1 MIEII
6 NETNEIILSGIVG
19 DGWDDQPITAKEVG
33 KALKVFGSNAITVR
47 INSPGGAADEGI
59 AIYNLL
65 KNHSGEVTTVND
77 SLAASAASVI
87 FLGGSKRLMGDGSR
101 LMIHRAMGLAFG
113 NQDEIKKML
122 AALESYDRS
131 LVEIYDQYILSDAKT
146 DEEKQNQKAKIEAL
160 MAKETWFESEL
171 AIESGLATARYI
183 KDNGDRKKK
192 KMTSQFDQAKSN
204 LLRSKMAQFT
214 RGLDSA
220 K

>member
-1 MIEII
+1 MIEVL
-6 NETNEIILSGIVG
+6 NETNEILLTGIVG
-19 DGWDDQPITAKEVG
+19 DGWDEDPITTKGVS
-33 KALKVFGSNAITVR
+33 KALKGFGANAVTVR

-65 KNHSGEVTTVND
+65 KNHGGEVTTIND

-101 LMIHRAMGLAFG
+101 VMIHRAMGVAFG
-113 NQDEIKKML
+113 NSDELRKTL
-122 AALESYDRS
+122 QALESYDAS
-131 LVEIYDQYILSDAKT
+131 LLDIYSQYLTED
-146 DEEKQNQKAKIEAL
+146 KAAIEAML
-160 MAKETWFESEL
+160 SAETWFGVDE
-171 AIESGLATARYI
+171 AIAAGLATARYG
-183 KDNGDRKKK
+183 KDKDDKKKK

>member
-1 MIEII
+1 MIEVL
-6 NETNEIILSGIVG
+6 NETNEILLTGIVG
-19 DGWDDQPITAKEVG
+19 DGWDEDPITTKGVS
-33 KALKVFGSNAITVR
+33 KALKGFGANAVTIR

-65 KNHSGEVTTVND
+65 KNHGGEVTTIND

-101 LMIHRAMGLAFG
+101 IMIHRAMGVAFG
-113 NQDEIKKML
+113 NSDELRKTL
-122 AALESYDRS
+122 QALESYDAS
-131 LVEIYDQYILSDAKT
+131 LLDIYSQYLSD
-146 DEEKQNQKAKIEAL
+146 DKAAIEAML
-160 MAKETWFESEL
+160 SAETWFGVDE
-171 AIESGLATARYI
+171 AVAAGLATARYG
-183 KDNGDRKKK
+183 KDKDDKKKK

>member
-1 MIEII
+1 MIEVL
-6 NETNEIILSGIVG
+6 NETNEILLTGIVG
-19 DGWDDQPITAKEVG
+19 DGWDEDPITTKGVS
-33 KALKVFGSNAITVR
+33 KALKGFGANAVTVR

-65 KNHSGEVTTVND
+65 KNHGGEVTTIND

-101 LMIHRAMGLAFG
+101 VMIHRAMGVAFG
-113 NQDEIKKML
+113 NSDELRKTL
-122 AALESYDRS
+122 QALESYDAS
-131 LVEIYDQYILSDAKT
+131 LLDIYSQYLAED
-146 DEEKQNQKAKIEAL
+146 KAAIEAML
-160 MAKETWFESEL
+160 SAETWFGVDE
-171 AIESGLATARYI
+171 AIAAGIATARYG
-183 KDNGDRKKK
+183 KDKDDKKKK